1 MRLVSGIKSFLVLAI
16 IAAMTAIVLVGL
28 NIPKSDY
35 SIPRAYEGIRYGI
48 DISGGVSAVL
58 TAPDGIVPTDDELDT
73 VKGIIDTRLEGKQI
87 YDKTV
92 TVDKVNKRVLV
103 EIPYKKGSEYG
114 NPYDTIADIGATAMM
129 SFREVDED
137 KFDPE
142 TGAYEMTDRIV
153 LQGKDIVDAVAE
165 TNPETQLANVRLIFS
180 DEGAKKFEEATE
192 RLVGQKIAIYL
203 DDQMIS
209 APIVN
214 EKISGKDRAV
224 ITLGT
229 SSQEESII
237 QAKELAAIIRS
248 GALPFKLE
256 AKDVNHISPII
267 GENAL
272 NISIYAGAVAIL
284 LVWLFM
290 FLYYRVPGLV
300 ADITL
305 LGQIAAIIL
314 VLVLSGMSLTL
325 PGIAG
330 LILTVGMSV
339 DANVI
344 IFERIKEEIRSGK
357 TVNAAVDLGFK
368 RAITAILDGN
378 LTTLITAG
386 VLYYF
391 GTGAI
396 RSFAITLGLGIIVNF
411 ITAIFATK
419 IALTALSEIRVL
431 RKPWLFGAKGGTAN
445 V

>member
-1 MRLVSGIKSFLVLAI
+1 MRWSSGIKFFLVLAV
-16 IAAMTAIVLVGL
+16 IAAMTAIVFTGL
-28 NIPKSDY
+28 KIPNTDFVIPK
-35 SIPRAYEGIRYGI
+35 AYDGIRYGI

-58 TAPDGIVPTDDELDT
+58 TAPDGITPTDDELDT

-92 TVDKVNKRVLV
+92 TVDRVNKRVLV
-103 EIPYKKGSEYG
+103 EIPYKKGGEYG
-114 NPYDTIADIGATAMM
+114 DPYETIADIGATAMLT
-129 SFREVDED
+129 FREVDED
-137 KFDPE
+137 KVDPE
-142 TGAYEMTDRIV
+142 TGVYEMTDRIV
-153 LQGKDIVDAVAE
+153 LQGNDIESAVAE
-165 TNPETQLANVRLIFS
+165 TDPQTQYGIVRLIFS

-192 RLVGQKIAIYL
+192 RLVGKRIAIYL

-224 ITLGT
+224 INLGFIDRN
-229 SSQEESII
+229 ESIEY
-237 QAKELAAIIRS
+237 AKELAAIIRS

-267 GENAL
+267 GESAL
-272 NISIYAGAVAIL
+272 NISIYAGAVAII

-290 FLYYRVPGLV
+290 LLYYRVPGLV
-300 ADITL
+300 ADITF
-305 LGQIAAIIL
+305 LGQVAAIIL
-314 VLVLSGMSLTL
+314 VFVLSGMSLTL

-330 LILTVGMSV
+330 LILTVGMSI

-344 IFERIKEEIRSGK
+344 IFERIKEELRSGK
-357 TVNAAVDLGFK
+357 TVQAAIELGFK
-368 RAITAILDGN
+368 RAFTAILDGN
-378 LTTLITAG
+378 LTTLITAA

-391 GTGAI
+391 GTGAV

-411 ITAIFATK
+411 ITAIVATK
-419 IALTALSEIRVL
+419 IVLNALSQIRVL

>member
-391 GTGAI
+391 GTGAV

-419 IALTALSEIRVL
+419 IVLTALSEIRVL

>member
-1 MRLVSGIKSFLVLAI
+1 
-16 IAAMTAIVLVGL
+16 
-28 NIPKSDY
+28 
-35 SIPRAYEGIRYGI
+35 
-48 DISGGVSAVL
+48 
-58 TAPDGIVPTDDELDT
+58 
-73 VKGIIDTRLEGKQI
+73 
-87 YDKTV
+87 
-92 TVDKVNKRVLV
+92 
-103 EIPYKKGSEYG
+103 
-114 NPYDTIADIGATAMM
+114 MM

-391 GTGAI
+391 GTGAV

-419 IALTALSEIRVL
+419 IVLTALSEIRVL